1 MIKCVAFSASVCD
14 RTLEQSVTSNQVGGG
29 RGEDIK
35 LSSLIDVDSILA
47 MAESRVAS
55 FVTELQNLSSS
66 RRSINLRK

>member
-1 MIKCVAFSASVCD
+1 MIKCEAFSASVCD
-14 RTLEQSVTSNQVGGG
+14 RTLEQSVTSSQVGGG

-35 LSSLIDVDSILA
+35 SSSLIDVDSILA